1 MKITVSKIKRE
12 LVKKGWK
19 IDKEDEVKNF
29 LIRDTLIV
37 IDNILKTHKNISI
50 K

>member
-37 IDNILKTHKNISI
+37 IDEILKQQK
-50 K
+50 KL